1 MINSLEKKIR
11 KKENSLIKIII
22 LILTGIIAFGA
33 IILPISSRPTAFE
46 LSIGSVAT
54 QDFQAPRSLTYESE
68 FLTQQKINSI
78 KNSITPVYLNID
90 SAISRQQIDRLRK
103 SLDYITLVRNDS
115 FADINQK
122 INDIS
127 NLTHV
132 QVSRDVA
139 TQLVNLDEQTWT
151 SIQRET
157 LIVLEQVF
165 RSSIRDYQVEEAKS
179 RVPTLVSFSFNDEN
193 LKLIDA
199 LVSPFVVANSLFS
212 EELTQQAINDAIS
225 QVEPVQKTYSP
236 GEIIIRRGQ
245 IIDEQTYEAL
255 VQFNFISPE
264 NKQQEYIAS
273 GLFVLVQMF
282 FLGLYFNRQR
292 TNTYTTKEI
301 LIISIIFIIFLLSA
315 KFLIPNRTVLPYI
328 YPFAGFTFAIGTLF
342 GFEAA
347 FVLSLSLSSLISFG
361 AFDFQSL
368 LPFYLL
374 PSLFGSLILGQGRR
388 ISVFF
393 SAGLVTGILSAVI
406 IIAIRLL
413 DGSTDLIGMITL
425 SGASLF
431 NGMAS
436 A

>member
-1 MINSLEKKIR
+1 MINTLEKKIR
-11 KKENSLIKIII
+11 KKENSIIKIFI

-54 QDFQAPRSLTYESE
+54 QDFQAPRSLTYQSE

-90 SAISRQQIDRLRK
+90 PAISRQQIDRLRK
-103 SLDYITLVRNDS
+103 SLDYITLVRNDG

-132 QVSRDVA
+132 QVSREVA

-212 EELTQQAINDAIS
+212 EELTQQAINDAIN
-225 QVEPVQKTYSP
+225 QVDPVQKTYSP

-273 GLFVLVQMF
+273 GLFVLAQMF
-282 FLGLYFNRQR
+282 FLGC
-292 TNTYTTKEI
+292 I
-301 LIISIIFIIFLLSA
+301 
-315 KFLIPNRTVLPYI
+315 
-328 YPFAGFTFAIGTLF
+328 
-342 GFEAA
+342 
-347 FVLSLSLSSLISFG
+347 
-361 AFDFQSL
+361 
-368 LPFYLL
+368 
-374 PSLFGSLILGQGRR
+374 
-388 ISVFF
+388 
-393 SAGLVTGILSAVI
+393 
-406 IIAIRLL
+406 
-413 DGSTDLIGMITL
+413 STDKERIPIP
-425 SGASLF
+425 
-431 NGMAS
+431 
-436 A
+436 